1 MENAHIVE
9 RRNNMKFILYT
20 LPTCGVCHMIKTK
33 LEKKNIQYEEH
44 DLTEIADSLNIDHA
58 PVLKVINDNEPDTF
72 ITSPGEMVKMI
83 NNYME

>member
-1 MENAHIVE
+1 
-9 RRNNMKFILYT
+9 MKFILYT

-33 LEKKNIQYEEH
+33 LEKKNIEYEER

>member
-1 MENAHIVE
+1 
-9 RRNNMKFILYT
+9 MKFILYT

-33 LEKKNIQYEEH
+33 LEKKNIEYEEH

-58 PVLKVINDNEPDTF
+58 PVLKVINDNDPGAFF

-83 NNYME
+83 NNYMEWLYEYQYTIR

>member
-1 MENAHIVE
+1 
-9 RRNNMKFILYT
+9 MKFILYT
-20 LPTCGVCHMIKTK
+20 LSTCGVCHMIKMK